1 MYIQES
7 VASARIERYAPK
19 GRTFRLRK
27 ADAAQTC
34 RYGGGHWW
42 EPETR
47 FATAAEPGNRIR
59 SAYGSQ
65 ELRQEGADRLQK
77 GGGYASRVGVQGDLR
92 QAEHR
97 LQEQPKLADFLSYL
111 RRMVRTCT
119 LDHLLLGWPFLRIE
133 YAILTVTRYT
143 PHVSISGSGPAP
155 GKGGKAAGA
164 ENEQF

>member
-19 GRTFRLRK
+19 GSTFRLRK

-34 RYGGGHWW
+34 RHEGGYWW
-42 EPETR
+42 KPETR
-47 FATAAEPGNRIR
+47 FATAAEPGKRIR

-119 LDHLLLGWPFLRIE
+119 LDHMLLGWPFLRIE
-133 YAILTVTRYT
+133 YAILTVIRY
-143 PHVSISGSGPAP
+143 PPM
-155 GKGGKAAGA
+155 
-164 ENEQF
+164 